1 MHLLFCLRWRSL
13 PDTNLKRAWSAYAVC
28 NKKLYVI
35 GGGTMGKLYEAVEC
49 FDPQSE
55 TWNSVASLKERRFDA
70 RAIGFGEDLYVF
82 GGLRRLECPSAYH
95 TGSGMK
101 FCSTEVY
108 STEQQVWT
116 ALGRNMGMCTMTEN
130 SHIDAVVRFGEEILL
145 MGDFDIGNN
154 VCNCVRAYKPSAKE
168 WRGVIQNHPPS
179 QRGMQ
184 AALLKIPNAKIYSL
198 LWKQS
203 RLTRRD
209 LESGTMAGCSNFHL
223 GSSSPSKSK

>member
-1 MHLLFCLRWRSL
+1 
-13 PDTNLKRAWSAYAVC
+13 
-28 NKKLYVI
+28 
-35 GGGTMGKLYEAVEC
+35 MGKLYEAVEC
-49 FDPQSE
+49 FDSQSK
-55 TWNSVASLKERRFDA
+55 TWQSVASLKERRFDA
-70 RAIGFGEDLYVF
+70 RAIGFNDDLYVF

-130 SHIDAVVRFGEEILL
+130 SHIDAIARLGDEILL

-154 VCNCVRAYKPSAKE
+154 VCNCVRAYKPSTKE
-168 WRGVIQNHPPS
+168 WRGVVQNHPPG

-184 AALLKIPNAKIYSL
+184 GALLKIPNAKIYSL
-198 LWKQS
+198 LWEQN
-203 RLTRRD
+203 RLTRSD
-209 LESGTMAGCSNFHL
+209 LENGTIAGCSKFNVA
-223 GSSSPSKSK
+223 GCVEDK